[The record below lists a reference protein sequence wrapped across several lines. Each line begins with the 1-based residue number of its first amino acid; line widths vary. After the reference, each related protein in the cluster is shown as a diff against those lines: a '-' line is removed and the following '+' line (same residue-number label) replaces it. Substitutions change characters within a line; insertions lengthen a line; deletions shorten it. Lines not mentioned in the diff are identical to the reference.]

1 MKIAILLNAGKDS
14 IGRERKLTMLLDQQG
29 QVHDVLPEWPEPH
42 DQSVHWGPILVIT
55 PEEYIFYLQVAQG
68 VGL

>member
-1 MKIAILLNAGKDS
+1 MKIAILLDAGKDS
-14 IGRERKLTMLLDQQG
+14 GGRERKLTMLLDEKG
-29 QVHDVLPEWPEPH
+29 QMHDVLPEWPAANDH
-42 DQSVHWGPILVIT
+42 SYHQGPILRIT